1 MKGII
6 SIQAHVVYGHSGNS
20 SAVFPVQRMGIDMWP
35 IHTVQYSDNTRSGQV
50 SLGSTSP
57 TDNIQ
62 ALIDGLDSIGQLSEC
77 SAVISGHQARSMD
90 CDSISEAVIRVKNK
104 NRQALYV
111 CDPGLNDPAMS
122 GAVDKSVQDKLMGE
136 LMPMADVLVPDQF
149 ALEKFTEV
157 SIHSVEDAVE
167 ACKKALSIGPKI
179 ILVRNLQLSSNPVIN
194 MMLATPKAI
203 YLCQR
208 PMMDFEG
215 DMKGIGDLITAVF
228 AACLV
233 KRMSPVA
240 AFRHTNNAIYG
251 VLELTGEIG
260 SLEMETI
267 AGQWEFIE
275 PTYDLEITKLAVL

>member
-20 SAVFPVQRMGIDMWP
+20 SAVFPVQRMGVEMWP
-35 IHTVQYSDNTRSGQV
+35 IHTVQYSDNTHSGQV
-50 SLGSTSP
+50 NLGGTSP
-57 TDNIQ
+57 NDHIQ

-77 SAVISGHQARSMD
+77 SALISGHQTCSAD

-111 CDPGLNDPAMS
+111 CDPGLNDPAMN
-122 GAVDKSVQDKLMGE
+122 GAVDKSVQDKLMAE

-157 SIHSVEDAVE
+157 SIHGVEDTVE

-179 ILVRNLQLSSNPVIN
+179 ILVRNLQLSSNPVVN

-208 PMMDFEG
+208 PMLDFEDDIQG
-215 DMKGIGDLITAVF
+215 LGELITAVF

-260 SLEMETI
+260 SSEIETI
-267 AGQWEFIE
+267 SGQWEFVE
-275 PTYDLEITKLAVL
+275 PTYDLEIKKLAVL